1 MSESDSPSTATGAA
15 EPTLFCANHPDRE
28 TLLRCN
34 RCHKP
39 ICVDCA
45 VLTPVGYRC
54 RECVRSQQ
62 DKFYT
67 ATAANRLLAATAAL
81 GGGILLG
88 LAVLVG
94 APLLRFGFFAW
105 LIAFFLGSAAGGS
118 LAELVWMAAGRKRS
132 RHFAVL
138 VTALFLVPAVPLAL
152 SSGALIT
159 AAVFVG
165 AAASTLYARSRVRS

>member
-1 MSESDSPSTATGAA
+1 MSEPGHPSTAELS
-15 EPTLFCANHPDRE
+15 EPVSLFCANHPDRE

-54 RECVRSQQ
+54 RECVRGQQ
-62 DKFYT
+62 DRFYT
-67 ATAANRLLAATAAL
+67 ATTTHRVLAAIAAL

-94 APLLRFGFFAW
+94 APVLRFGFFAW

-152 SSGALIT
+152 LSGAWIT
-159 AAVFVG
+159 AALFIG